1 MTSKRFQRLLEQA
14 REQDDYW
21 IHDALHEFTEGLYAL
36 MEQREVSKSE
46 LARRIDSS
54 PAYVTK
60 VMRGNTN
67 FTLASMVR
75 LVRALGGQLKV
86 KVCADEDWAQW
97 VHVRSQRPARPRV
110 QQQAFRQ
117 IDLSRNDGR
126 YDCRYDQEQQ
136 DERLTAAA

>member
-1 MTSKRFQRLLEQA
+1 MTSKRFQRLLDEA
-14 REQDDYW
+14 RKKDDYW
-21 IHDALHEFTEGLYAL
+21 VHDAIHEFTEGLYAL
-36 MEQREVSKSE
+36 MLRRDVSKSE

-54 PAYVTK
+54 PAYITK

-97 VHVRSQRPARPRV
+97 VHVKSHRPARPMV
-110 QQQAFRQ
+110 QRQAFRQ
-117 IDLSRNDGR
+117 IDLTRNDGR
-126 YDCRYDQEQQ
+126 YEQEQH
-136 DERLTAAA
+136 DERLTATA